1 MLNSKHIKMNKAIK
15 SSFIYLIIGTGI
27 VLVIGGLLLLV
38 SLDMRWMAAEAILLS
53 SIISYWISKE
63 SKKLAA
69 VRNSLLLT
77 LPFAIFFWLV
87 ISKDLPSLWFLVV
100 IFFVASILG
109 SLLKYE
115 KQGLAKALITAM
127 ILVSISISTVPL
139 FVGND
144 LTKYMKQEV
153 ESFDLVDH
161 DGDKILYNHLT
172 GKIVVLDFYG
182 TWCKP
187 CIAELPEL
195 AKVRD
200 YYIDNDDIVFM
211 VVNADQGGDNLEK
224 AKKFERKF
232 GHGFRFTYDHDG
244 KTYNKLGLGCAG
256 VPSLVIIDKQG
267 YIRMK
272 HIGYNKSETGFVKNM
287 IANINRISKTE
298 F

>member
-1 MLNSKHIKMNKAIK
+1 MNKKIK
-15 SSFIYLIIGTGI
+15 SSFIYLLIGAGI

-53 SIISYWISKE
+53 SITSYWIGKK
-63 SKKLAA
+63 SKKLT
-69 VRNSLLLT
+69 VVINSLLLT

-87 ISKDLPSLWFLVV
+87 ISKDLPSLWFLIV
-100 IFFVASILG
+100 IFFIASILG
-109 SLLKYE
+109 SFLKAE
-115 KQGLAKALITAM
+115 KRGLAKTLITSI
-127 ILVSISISTVPL
+127 ILASLSIATVPL

-144 LTKYMKQEV
+144 LTKYVKQEV
-153 ESFDLVDH
+153 EPFELVDH
-161 DGDKILYNHLT
+161 EGNKISSYQLT

-211 VVNADQGGDNLEK
+211 VVNADLGGDNLEK
-224 AKKFERKF
+224 AKKFEKKF
-232 GHGFRFTYDHDG
+232 GHGFRFTYDHG
-244 KTYNKLGLGCAG
+244 QILYNNLGLGAAG
-256 VPSLVIIDKQG
+256 VPSIVIIDRQG

-272 HIGYNKSETGFVKNM
+272 HIGYNKAETDFVENM
-287 IANINRISKTE
+287 IANINTIGKHG